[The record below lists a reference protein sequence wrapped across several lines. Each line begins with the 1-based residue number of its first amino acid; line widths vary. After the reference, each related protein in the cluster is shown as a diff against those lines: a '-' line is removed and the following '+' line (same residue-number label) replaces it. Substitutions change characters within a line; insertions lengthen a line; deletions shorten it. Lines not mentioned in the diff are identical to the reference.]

1 MGKNGLLIV
10 ISGPSGAGKGTI
22 CKSWLEKHPEAV
34 LSISVT
40 TRPPRPNERDGVNYF
55 FKSREEFERMIA
67 ENEFLEYAE
76 VYGNYYGTPRRFVQS
91 QLLSGKDVILEI
103 DIQGALKVKER
114 FEEGV
119 FIFIIPPTMEEL
131 RRRIVKRGTEDPE
144 TILKRFRSAYEELN
158 FIKRYNYV
166 VVNDKVEEAVK
177 KIEAIIIAEKC
188 RVDRNKELHLI
199 LQGGAQHDLSNI
211 EFTDEKSGQ

>member
-67 ENEFLEYAE
+67 ENDFLEYAE

>member
-1 MGKNGLLIV
+1 M
-10 ISGPSGAGKGTI
+10 
-22 CKSWLEKHPEAV
+22 
-34 LSISVT
+34 SISVT
-40 TRPPRPNERDGVNYF
+40 TRPPRPNEKDGVNYF

-76 VYGNYYGTPRRFVQS
+76 VYGNYYGTPRKFVQS

-131 RRRIVKRGTEDPE
+131 KRRIVKRGTEDPE

-188 RVDRNKELHLI
+188 RVDRNKELHLA